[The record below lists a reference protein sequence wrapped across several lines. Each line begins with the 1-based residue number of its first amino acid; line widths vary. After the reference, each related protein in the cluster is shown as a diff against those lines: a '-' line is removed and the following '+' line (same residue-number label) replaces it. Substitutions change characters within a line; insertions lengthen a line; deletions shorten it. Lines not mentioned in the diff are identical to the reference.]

1 MKSIVTEVQ
10 IAAPAARVWQILTDL
25 DRYAEWNP
33 LIRHAG
39 GAVVQGAFVDL
50 DIQPEGLS
58 RRRAAVELLRVDPC
72 RELRW
77 RGRLLVGGLLD
88 GDHSFL
94 LRPVSERSVTVVQKE
109 DFSGLLVPFVA
120 PVLVPRMRAAFER
133 MNQALKARAE
143 SA

>member
-1 MKSIVTEVQ
+1 MKSIVTEVH
-10 IAAPAARVWQILTDL
+10 IAAPAERVWQILTDL

-33 LIRHAG
+33 LIREAS
-39 GAVVQGAFVDL
+39 GAVVQGRFITL
-50 DIQPEGLS
+50 DIQPEGLA
-58 RRRAAVELLRVDPC
+58 RRRAAVELLRVDPY

-77 RGRLLVGGLLD
+77 LGRLLVSGVLN

-94 LRPVSERSVTVVQKE
+94 MQPLSAQSVRVVQKE

-120 PVLVPRMRAAFER
+120 PMLVPKMTAAFEQ

-143 SA
+143 AG